1 MLANLSTAFSHA
13 LRLDL
18 RLRCG
23 GQRDRHARAHRRVQR
38 MVSLASN
45 QFARNEMNLRNG
57 DKLQVIAPLL
67 SEAEEAQVVF
77 VTGSTRLSLLGLKF
91 RIYVLTP

>member
-1 MLANLSTAFSHA
+1 MPLATLS
-13 LRLDL
+13 
-18 RLRCG
+18 
-23 GQRDRHARAHRRVQR
+23 RHTSTPA
-38 MVSLASN
+38 SSKDGELASN
-45 QFARNEMNLRNG
+45 QFVRNEMNLRNG

-77 VTGSTRLSLLGLKF
+77 VTGSTRPSLLGLKF